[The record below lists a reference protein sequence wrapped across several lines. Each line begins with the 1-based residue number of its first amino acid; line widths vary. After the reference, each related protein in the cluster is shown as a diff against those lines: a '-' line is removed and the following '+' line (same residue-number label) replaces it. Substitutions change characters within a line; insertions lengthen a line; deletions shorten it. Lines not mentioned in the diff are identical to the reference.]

1 MSKVWKEWAGFPGS
15 VTAKKCGDTSVFGW
29 FLPAGICSRYSRNY
43 ARNVQLSCLPQPCRA
58 HIITAYLAA
67 GRRNGEYRGLITA
80 AEGLDNRRK
89 GVVSHELLRFRR
101 ACSRFFHRF
110 IRISSASLR
119 PPPSLLNLLLTAS
132 GTYLSAALFTP
143 DRRELLEILVAR
155 SLTDIDTVSQADC
168 VCVWSS
174 SLKGCFIIS
183 TASCRVFR
191 TRWLLSDRF
200 KWRQSLEVLE
210 DFGLQFVIRL
220 L

>member
-119 PPPSLLNLLLTAS
+119 PPTSSAS
-132 GTYLSAALFTP
+132 FAPQPPPYGFRDVSIGCIIY
-143 DRRELLEILVAR
+143 AR
-155 SLTDIDTVSQADC
+155 STRAIGNSRCPILDGHRYGFTDWLRLRLVVLSQGLFHNFNSELQGVSHTMVA
-168 VCVWSS
+168 
-174 SLKGCFIIS
+174 
-183 TASCRVFR
+183 FR
-191 TRWLLSDRF
+191 
-200 KWRQSLEVLE
+200 QV
-210 DFGLQFVIRL
+210 
-220 L
+220 